1 MPRSSV
7 AIVATLTFWLGWP
20 GDTQA
25 HTHRGKSP
33 DATSPFASGRRLSG
47 IHLPGGCH
55 QTRFRDWPVSCLRS
69 TLPLTYLDDLYNEE
83 SEDGEGESSEGYG
96 LGVTPVF
103 CGMID
108 DIGWQFALLHSPE
121 AVASPWARAVLRC

>member
-1 MPRSSV
+1 MARSSV
-7 AIVATLTFWLGWP
+7 AIVAMLTFWLGWP

-55 QTRFRDWPVSCLRS
+55 QTRFRDWPVSCLLS

-96 LGVTPVF
+96 LGGMAVF
-103 CGMID
+103 CGMTVD
-108 DIGWQFALLHSPE
+108 TGWQLARLVSPE
-121 AVASPWARAVLRC
+121 VVASPGATAVLRC

>member
-1 MPRSSV
+1 MLRSSV

-33 DATSPFASGRRLSG
+33 DATSPFVSGRRLSG
-47 IHLPGGCH
+47 MHPANGCQ
-55 QTRFRDWPVSCLRS
+55 QTRSRAWPVTSLRS
-69 TLPLTYLDDLYNEE
+69 ALLTYLDDLYNEE
-83 SEDGEGESSEGYG
+83 SEDGEGESTEGYG

-108 DIGWQFALLHSPE
+108 DIGWQFALLLSPE
-121 AVASPWARAVLRC
+121 PVASPWARAVLRC